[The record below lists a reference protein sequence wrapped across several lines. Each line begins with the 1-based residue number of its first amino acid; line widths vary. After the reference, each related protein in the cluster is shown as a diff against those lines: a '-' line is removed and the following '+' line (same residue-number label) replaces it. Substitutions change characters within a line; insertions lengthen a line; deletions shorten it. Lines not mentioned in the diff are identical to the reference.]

1 MEVDLIQNFDG
12 KAPQMHETSWVH
24 DGAWVIGDVVLG
36 EESSVW
42 PTAVLRGDMK
52 RIVVGDHTNIQDGS
66 IVHTT
71 DSMCDT
77 VIGHRVTVGHR
88 AVLHSCIVE
97 DDCLIGM
104 GAIILDGAVIGK
116 GSIVGAGALVTPTQ
130 VPPRDYGAWKSC
142 EGGTRDYRCGLA
154 MVGILVADLYEKGS
168 HLAEHVVV
176 LEWCSIMGWRY
187 SFDD

>member
-1 MEVDLIQNFDG
+1 MRDVEVPLIQNFDG

-24 DGAWVIGDVVLG
+24 EGAWVIGDVVLG
-36 EESSVW
+36 EDCSVW

-66 IVHTT
+66 VVHTT

-116 GSIVGAGALVTPTQ
+116 GSIVGAGALVTPRTQ
-130 VPPRDYGAWKSC
+130 IPPRS
-142 EGGTRDYRCGLA
+142 
-154 MVGILVADLYEKGS
+154 MVLGSPARVVRETTDVDLQW
-168 HLAEHVVV
+168 
-176 LEWCSIMGWRY
+176 LEYSWRIY
-187 SFDD
+187 TKKAAIWRSM

>member
-1 MEVDLIQNFDG
+1 M
-12 KAPQMHETSWVH
+12 
-24 DGAWVIGDVVLG
+24 GDWTWSR

-97 DDCLIGM
+97 DDCLFGM

-116 GSIVGAGALVTPTQ
+116 GSIVGAGALVTPRTQ
-130 VPPRDYGAWKSC
+130 VPPRSMVL
-142 EGGTRDYRCGLA
+142 EVLRGGTRDYRWGLQWLEYCGGFIRKRQPFGGA
-154 MVGILVADLYEKGS
+154 CGRVR
-168 HLAEHVVV
+168 VVFDNG
-176 LEWCSIMGWRY
+176 LRY